1 MRQGDEA
8 RSAAVRVVLE
18 AKPAIAAAIDAGDP
32 HAVIDAVAALLRER
46 APLATLGRRQAF
58 IRAATEPS
66 PSRGVAGQRHHLC
79 ILLGEL
85 PPFHREVLTRLAKH
99 LGRIVRR
106 RRLNGASWRG
116 LAAATAPLIF
126 GHGVA
131 ADADEALWATV
142 ACARLLRTVNAAAG
156 GPKSPTPSPP
166 TSPTVASPVSPSPSP
181 REPSPVAPLPEP
193 PATPATS
200 SSPVATPVATPR
212 SIEPSPPEPA
222 ATPPRPAPE
231 PPATPQRSPEPVAT
245 PPKPKL
251 APIAPPEPAP
261 TPATVTPSR
270 GERRCV
276 VVRAFVAHSPNE
288 LSVNEGDVVLVP
300 AADLAK
306 FGSLVYARKTDGSD
320 REGYVPHKFVREG
333 SRR

>member
-1 MRQGDEA
+1 
-8 RSAAVRVVLE
+8 
-18 AKPAIAAAIDAGDP
+18 
-32 HAVIDAVAALLRER
+32 
-46 APLATLGRRQAF
+46 
-58 IRAATEPS
+58 
-66 PSRGVAGQRHHLC
+66 
-79 ILLGEL
+79 
-85 PPFHREVLTRLAKH
+85 VLTRLAKH

-181 REPSPVAPLPEP
+181 REPSPVA
-193 PATPATS
+193 
-200 SSPVATPVATPR
+200 TPVATPR
-212 SIEPSPPEPA
+212 SIEPLPPEPA

-231 PPATPQRSPEPVAT
+231 PAATPPLPEPPTTPPSPEPVAT

>member
-1 MRQGDEA
+1 M
-8 RSAAVRVVLE
+8 
-18 AKPAIAAAIDAGDP
+18 
-32 HAVIDAVAALLRER
+32 
-46 APLATLGRRQAF
+46 
-58 IRAATEPS
+58 
-66 PSRGVAGQRHHLC
+66 
-79 ILLGEL
+79 
-85 PPFHREVLTRLAKH
+85 
-99 LGRIVRR
+99 
-106 RRLNGASWRG
+106 
-116 LAAATAPLIF
+116 
-126 GHGVA
+126 
-131 ADADEALWATV
+131 
-142 ACARLLRTVNAAAG
+142 
-156 GPKSPTPSPP
+156 
-166 TSPTVASPVSPSPSP
+166 
-181 REPSPVAPLPEP
+181 
-193 PATPATS
+193 
-200 SSPVATPVATPR
+200 
-212 SIEPSPPEPA
+212 
-222 ATPPRPAPE
+222 PPRPAPE

-251 APIAPPEPAP
+251 APIAPPEPVP